1 MKDELAC
8 SWLSETQEQVL
19 ACAVAAI
26 PIEAQVELASDLEEA
41 GDLES
46 AVRTLHSIIQRCDMP
61 LEEIQENATR
71 LFGYVDRIPAGDRSD
86 SCTTHDAA
94 VAFKVYSRSDKSS
107 ANADLAF
114 ERLMAA
120 LDQGASLDHVAM

>member
-1 MKDELAC
+1 
-8 SWLSETQEQVL
+8 
-19 ACAVAAI
+19 
-26 PIEAQVELASDLEEA
+26 
-41 GDLES
+41 
-46 AVRTLHSIIQRCDMP
+46 MP
-61 LEEIQENATR
+61 LKEIQENATR

-94 VAFKVYSRSDKSS
+94 VAYKVYSRSDKSG